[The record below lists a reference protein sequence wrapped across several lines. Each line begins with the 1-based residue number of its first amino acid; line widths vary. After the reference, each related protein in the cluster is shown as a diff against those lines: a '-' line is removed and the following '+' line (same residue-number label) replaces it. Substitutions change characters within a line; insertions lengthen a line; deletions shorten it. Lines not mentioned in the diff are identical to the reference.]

1 MAIFLHKE
9 TVNDFDGCIKSSA
22 LEKSDVHPVKTEI
35 GLSGKIYTHHPT
47 MNPPSWK
54 STLDKLSS
62 ETINLVDN
70 SSNKAAVV
78 FKHRDR
84 YLSVTYGYGK
94 SMLDED
100 TIERNFGLIVAANLI
115 DPQKIRSLNSMTI
128 EDTIVDTQKQAVAY
142 SNQEN
147 FQINQNREILKA
159 VSGAPNSE
167 STAKFLVGTDSL
179 IATRKMRI
187 ENIKESIVFY
197 FDKYQ
202 SKEYIDKGFGW
213 LDNIKRVKDST
224 KNTFLDSKLAED
236 VRNENSRIIIG
247 PNRVLNWE
255 NISGFYFSG
264 MGKTLNNDIS
274 INLDYEKYLRILR
287 SRPEINIIDKL
298 KRDKIIAV
306 AEDDDM
312 HFPISKVYD
321 GIVYEISNENKKYL
335 LCYGDWYEV
344 DENYYTQIRTRVA
357 NAPICAIQF
366 VPCKKGIGEG
376 LYNTSIADSSDNYVL
391 LDQHNY
397 SIPGHGHST
406 VEPCD
411 ILTKDKKI
419 IHVKKGGSSSKL
431 SHLFAQGL
439 VSARLLSND
448 DGFKNHINDKVKS
461 KFGENFI
468 EASDMNSDFE
478 IVYAIIDHT
487 DKDLVDVIPF
497 FSLVNLSQTLEHL
510 DSMNYNYSLMKIDV
524 ID

>member
-9 TVNDFDGCIKSSA
+9 IVNNFDGCIKISA
-22 LEKSDVHPVKTEI
+22 RENSDVHPVKTEI
-35 GLSGKIYTHHPT
+35 GLSGRIYIHHPT
-47 MNPPSWK
+47 MNAPSWK

-62 ETINLVDN
+62 EQINVSDN
-70 SSNKAAVV
+70 SSNKAVIV

-84 YLSVTYGYGK
+84 FISVTYGYGK

-167 STAKFLVGTDSL
+167 STAKFFVGTDSL

-224 KNTFLDSKLAED
+224 KNTFLDSKLAEELS
-236 VRNENSRIIIG
+236 NENSRAIIG

-264 MGKTLNNDIS
+264 MGKGVNNNIS
-274 INLDYEKYLRILR
+274 INLDYEPYLRVLR
-287 SRPEINIIDKL
+287 SKPDIKIIDKL
-298 KRDKIIAV
+298 KRDKIMAV
-306 AEDDDM
+306 SEDDES
-312 HFPISKVYD
+312 HFPISNVYD

-357 NAPICAIQF
+357 NAPICDIQF
-366 VPCKKGIGEG
+366 APCKKGIGEG
-376 LYNTSIADSSDNYVL
+376 SYNKSIADSSSDYEL

-411 ILTKDKKI
+411 ILTKDKKL

-439 VSARLLSND
+439 VSAKLLSND
-448 DGFKNHINDKVKS
+448 NGFKNHINDKVRS
-461 KFGENFI
+461 KFGENFL
-468 EASDMNSDFE
+468 EALSMNSDFE
-478 IVYAIIDHT
+478 IVYAIIDPK
-487 DKDLVDVIPF
+487 DKDLVEVIPF
-497 FSLVNLSQTLEHL
+497 FSLVNLSKTFDEL

-524 ID
+524 VD